1 LVTTFADQA
10 AIAIENTRLLNEL
23 RDSLQQ
29 QTTTAEMLNVISR
42 STFDLQAVLDTLV
55 HSAARLCAAEC
66 AFIFRLE
73 QGAYHLA
80 ANHGFSDEYRAYI
93 KRNPIPPG
101 RGTLVGRTALTAR
114 TVHMPDCLADPE
126 YKWFESQKIGKFRTM
141 LGVPLLRE
149 GSPIGVLAL
158 TRSQVQPFSDREIE
172 LVTTFADQ
180 AVIAIE
186 NVRLFDEVQA
196 RTRELSEALERQTA
210 TSEVLQVISSSPGE
224 LKPVFQAMLEHAVH
238 ICEAKFGA
246 LYRYDGKLFHP
257 EALIGAPQALV
268 EFHQKRGAFQAVPG
282 TPLHQLWQ
290 TRNVVHTADDAGGPS
305 ASAQLGGARSHLAVP
320 MLKDDAL
327 VGSII
332 IYRQEV
338 RPFTNKQI
346 ELVTNFASQAVIAI
360 ENTRLLNEL
369 RQRTD
374 DLSEALEQQTATS
387 EVLGV
392 ISSSP
397 GELEPVFQAMLQNA
411 TRICEASFGN
421 LLLYDGDA
429 FRRVAMHNAPREWVA
444 QTQRDPIVSRR
455 SGAHSLYRLL
465 ETKRAVHIADLAIES
480 PDEPIARFAGARTL
494 LVVPMLKENE
504 LIGVIGIYRQDVR
517 PFTEKQIE
525 LVTNFASQAV
535 IAIENT
541 RLLNELRSAPTI

>member
-1 LVTTFADQA
+1 
-10 AIAIENTRLLNEL
+10 
-23 RDSLQQ
+23 
-29 QTTTAEMLNVISR
+29 
-42 STFDLQAVLDTLV
+42 
-55 HSAARLCAAEC
+55 
-66 AFIFRLE
+66 
-73 QGAYHLA
+73 
-80 ANHGFSDEYRAYI
+80 
-93 KRNPIPPG
+93 
-101 RGTLVGRTALTAR
+101 
-114 TVHMPDCLADPE
+114 
-126 YKWFESQKIGKFRTM
+126 
-141 LGVPLLRE
+141 
-149 GSPIGVLAL
+149 

-210 TSEVLQVISSSPGE
+210 TSEVLQVISSSPGG
-224 LKPVFQAMLEHAVH
+224 LKPGVPAVLGPAVH
-238 ICEAKFGA
+238 ICEAMFGA
-246 LYRYDGKLFHP
+246 LYGYDGKLFPP

-332 IYRQEV
+332 IYRQEL
-338 RPFTNKQI
+338 RPFTSKQI

-411 TRICEASFGN
+411 IRIC
-421 LLLYDGDA
+421 
-429 FRRVAMHNAPREWVA
+429 
-444 QTQRDPIVSRR
+444 
-455 SGAHSLYRLL
+455 
-465 ETKRAVHIADLAIES
+465 
-480 PDEPIARFAGARTL
+480 
-494 LVVPMLKENE
+494 
-504 LIGVIGIYRQDVR
+504 
-517 PFTEKQIE
+517 
-525 LVTNFASQAV
+525 
-535 IAIENT
+535 
-541 RLLNELRSAPTI
+541 